1 MRKPLIVI
9 KLGGAAVTDK
19 KKIYTPRIAVIKSA
33 ANQIAR
39 LQKNFSLIIVHGAGS
54 FGHIPAKKFELTN
67 GFTSPRQIAGL
78 SLTKSKL
85 LEWELI
91 LTQVF
96 HQHRVPT
103 ISILASDL
111 IVTRRGRIKKCDLEQ
126 FRRWLKLGCIP
137 MTGGDIVPDELNGFA
152 IMSGD
157 QIAVHLAVK
166 LKASKLIFGT
176 DVDGIFSSNP
186 KEKPTAKLFSRVSL
200 NLAERAVRA
209 SEDVTD
215 VTGGMGGK
223 LNETVNAVRHGV
235 PVFFVNVME
244 LGRLLEVANNRKTV
258 CTEIVP

>member
-9 KLGGAAVTDK
+9 KLGGAAITDK

-33 ANQIAR
+33 ASQIAT
-39 LQKNFSLIIVHGAGS
+39 LHKHFSLIIVHGAGS

-67 GFTSPRQIAGL
+67 GFKNPRQIAGL

-91 LTQVF
+91 LTKALR
-96 HQHRVPT
+96 QHHIPAL
-103 ISILASDL
+103 SILASDV
-111 IVTRRGRIKKCDLEQ
+111 IVTRRGRIKKCDLEHFQ
-126 FRRWLKLGCIP
+126 QWLNLGCIP

-152 IMSGD
+152 IVSGD

-166 LKASKLIFGT
+166 LNASKLIFGT

-186 KEKPTAKLFSRVSL
+186 KGKPTAKLFSRVSL
-200 NLAERAVRA
+200 SLAERAVRA
-209 SEDVTD
+209 TENVTD
-215 VTGGMGGK
+215 VTGGMAGK
-223 LNETVNAVRHGV
+223 LRETAIAVRHGV

-244 LGRLLEVANNRKTV
+244 LRRLLDVASNRKTI